1 MNQIQNIT
9 EPQPYLTLLPE
20 NEDVFAPDNA
30 FLAKHLLPLVSID
43 LATVNPEWRGKIHL
57 VNPIEP
63 ADCYI
68 GSYTEAFY
76 NQFAAENY
84 FILQLDKNNHYQ
96 WLGEKR
102 YFILENE
109 NHAEICFN
117 QMQPHSEKIHKD
129 FLEVKARFKE
139 TREIISTSDLEFD
152 PKFRQENPSILLN
165 WIGGEFGVSNYIT
178 PLDQYFDLQ
187 FIDQKPD
194 NEEVHVYDKQGHRYY
209 FIACASGWHCTSGAD
224 DILMY
229 YQPETKSVL
238 FTFDWT

>member
-20 NEDVFAPDNA
+20 NEDVFAPDNT

-43 LATVNPEWRGKIHL
+43 LAAINPDWRGKIHL

-84 FILQLDKNNHYQ
+84 FILQLDENNHYQ

-117 QMQPHSEKIHKD
+117 QMQPHSDQMHKD
-129 FLEVKARFKE
+129 YLEVKARFKE
-139 TREIISTSDLEFD
+139 TGKMTSTDHFINQYAE
-152 PKFRQENPSILLN
+152 PNTLLN
-165 WIGGEFGVSNYIT
+165 WIGGEFSASNYMS

-187 FIDQKPD
+187 IIEKRADH
-194 NEEVHVYDKQGHRYY
+194 EEVHIYDKQGNRYY
-209 FIACASGWHCTSGAD
+209 FIACASSWQYCTSGAD

-229 YQPETKSVL
+229 YQPETKRVL